1 MTTSKPRNKT
11 VQKWVKLSQTNWDTR
26 KLEDLANFSHD
37 IRNSWNL
44 RCPTSIEGKW
54 FGRAGEQLQR
64 SRAAHSRP
72 SVGVGIREYTS
83 WWISGARVLFS
94 VALSISLTL
103 SPLTSHLAGLSGI
116 YGSTELPL
124 LGVRDISS
132 VLLVPVQKENS
143 RIFMGKQ
150 IKTRRHGLMWM
161 FLLERGSILPK
172 FTNDLWVRLEMFLLI
187 CVLHLTSAITEALSG
202 VPCGTFVPLRV
213 LLEAITE
220 KVHQEQCFSLFLR
233 LHKAKN

>member
-1 MTTSKPRNKT
+1 MTTSKNWNKT
-11 VQKWVKLSQTNWDTR
+11 VKKWVKQTKLTDRHTR
-26 KLEDLANFSHD
+26 NLEDLANFSHD

-44 RCPTSIEGKW
+44 RRPISIEGKL
-54 FGRAGEQLQR
+54 FGRDGNTLEENSSRGPGLQ
-64 SRAAHSRP
+64 AHSRP
-72 SVGVGIREYTS
+72 SVGMGIREYTS

-103 SPLTSHLAGLSGI
+103 SPLTSHLGGLSGI

-150 IKTRRHGLMWM
+150 IKMRRNGLMWM
-161 FLLERGSILPK
+161 FLLERDSILHK
-172 FTNDLWVRLEMFLLI
+172 FTIDLWARLKNFLLI
-187 CVLHLTSAITEALSG
+187 CVLHLTSAITEALRG
-202 VPCGTFVPLRV
+202 VTCGTFVPLTV
-213 LLEAITE
+213 LL
-220 KVHQEQCFSLFLR
+220 
-233 LHKAKN
+233 